1 MRENSR
7 LVRWLDHVL
16 YPGVPD
22 NWDDRIFRELIIN
35 ELRGCREDLAE
46 DNARAEWEA
55 EQREKLEQAMRINE
69 KVWKNAPR
77 VVRDYA
83 KDTVSVYAG
92 ERKVM

>member
-1 MRENSR
+1 MDTNEK
-7 LVRWLDHVL
+7 LA
-16 YPGVPD
+16 
-22 NWDDRIFRELIIN
+22 LIIN